1 VLQGAD
7 LIAINKGRYY
17 QTNDGL
23 SLGAGAFVATLEYAT
38 GKEAEVVGKPSK
50 AFFMA
55 SIQGLGVQPEE
66 TLMIGDVRQLVAKSL
81 ICI

>member
-1 VLQGAD
+1 VYCRLLLQGAD

-55 SIQGLGVQPEE
+55 SIQDMGVQPEE
-66 TLMIGDVRQLVAKSL
+66 TMMIGDVRD
-81 ICI
+81 